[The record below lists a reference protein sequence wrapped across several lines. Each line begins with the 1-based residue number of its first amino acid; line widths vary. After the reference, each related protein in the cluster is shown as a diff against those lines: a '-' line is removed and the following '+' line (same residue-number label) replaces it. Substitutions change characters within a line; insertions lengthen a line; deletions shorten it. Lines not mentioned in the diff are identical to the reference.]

1 MNGVTGLA
9 REDLERIYELVDSIP
24 FSRPKRNIHRD
35 FSDGCMMAE
44 LLHFYFPKMVEL
56 HNYPATNSQSAKY
69 NNWETL
75 SSKVLKRL
83 GIPLKRRD
91 I

>member
-1 MNGVTGLA
+1 M
-9 REDLERIYELVDSIP
+9 VDSIP

-44 LLHFYFPKMVEL
+44 LLHNHFPRMVEL
-56 HNYPATNSQSAKY
+56 HNYPATNSQSAKLS
-69 NNWETL
+69 NWETL
-75 SSKVLKRL
+75 NVKVLKRL
-83 GIPLKRRD
+83 GIQLKRKE